1 MEYFVRQTYINDID
15 AEDDG
20 GDGEELAAATK
31 AYAEHLGEIR
41 DDLPKSVRKL
51 LDDPAWAESEKRQ
64 FVNDHFYLE
73 PSEELTFL
81 IDSGGSMF
89 VFRYTV
95 DELLYVSAPEEEDKS
110 YFTADAG
117 LEIKADEWDLK
128 DGKVFHRVLLNNG
141 YVVIFRPKDFHWWKT
156 KVEAHG

>member
-1 MEYFVRQTYINDID
+1 MQYFVRQTYINDID

-20 GDGEELAAATK
+20 GDGEELAAACK
-31 AYAEHLGEIR
+31 AYSERLEEIR

-51 LDDPAWAESEKRQ
+51 LDDPAWADSEKWQ

-81 IDSGGSMF
+81 IESGGSMF

-95 DELLYVSAPEEEDKS
+95 DAMPVVEAPEEEDRP
-110 YFTADAG
+110 YFNADAG
-117 LEIKADEWDLK
+117 LEIKADEWDLEG
-128 DGKVFHRVLLNNG
+128 GKVVHRVLLNNG
-141 YVVIFRPKDFHWWKT
+141 YVVTFRPKEFHWWKT